1 MEIYLAILR
10 TWLSDLQIGDE
21 KVTLPGIFS
30 WFLLQINIPDTSPMD
45 AQREMEIRWSFFSF
59 CRFAAESFA
68 LRFFCVVEARRY
80 WKKGTV
86 YGCFTTPLEHTPKP
100 LPTGYKGI
108 PFIVGQ
114 GDFLGCAL
122 GVCCNFRGYAIFE
135 KNHGSPACGFFR
147 WKTWLEFIG
156 WSPFFRGTCEFSRG
170 EEVQGGPR
178 ADRYKWSYIYIIYPG
193 SPRTYFVGS

>member
-1 MEIYLAILR
+1 
-10 TWLSDLQIGDE
+10 
-21 KVTLPGIFS
+21 
-30 WFLLQINIPDTSPMD
+30 MD

-147 WKTWLEFIG
+147 
-156 WSPFFRGTCEFSRG
+156 
-170 EEVQGGPR
+170 
-178 ADRYKWSYIYIIYPG
+178 
-193 SPRTYFVGS
+193 